1 MCVTARDALDDRVAG
16 LDLGADD
23 YLVKPFAWDELLAR
37 VRALIRRER
46 GHPKPKFVIG
56 DLEIDLVSR
65 SVTRGGQQ
73 IHLTAREFML
83 LQYLAA
89 REGQVVSRSEI
100 SKHLYGQ
107 DDEASS
113 NVVDVYIGYLRNKID
128 KPFDKKLIHTRRGAG
143 YQMSAAMVEAM
154 TDGAARF
161 ARVRE
166 PSGSARGS
174 VAVRTPRLSLS
185 HGHDDANHAG
195 DPVDD
200 VGDPDRRRDRR
211 VPHRAVRACW
221 RCWTTR
227 SSPAPPGWRRCAP
240 GRATRTRRPTSRR
253 ATGSRSATTRTP

>member
-1 MCVTARDALDDRVAG
+1 MDGQQSNHKDVRLLVAEDHPSLARSMAEGLREEGYQVDLALDGLDAEKNITANDYSCIVLDLILPGKDGLTLLKEMRQRGNQTPVMCVTARDALDDRVTG

-46 GHPKPKFVIG
+46 GHPTPKYVID

-65 SVTRGGQQ
+65 SVMRGGKP

-83 LQYLAA
+83 LQYLAQ

-128 KPFDKKLIHTRRGAG
+128 KPYEKKLIHTRRGAG
-143 YQMSAAMVEAM
+143 YQMSATM
-154 TDGAARF
+154 
-161 ARVRE
+161 
-166 PSGSARGS
+166 
-174 VAVRTPRLSLS
+174 
-185 HGHDDANHAG
+185 DDE
-195 DPVDD
+195 
-200 VGDPDRRRDRR
+200 
-211 VPHRAVRACW
+211 
-221 RCWTTR
+221 
-227 SSPAPPGWRRCAP
+227 
-240 GRATRTRRPTSRR
+240 
-253 ATGSRSATTRTP
+253 

>member
-1 MCVTARDALDDRVAG
+1 MEGQTNNKDVKEVRLLVAEDHPSLARSMAEGLREEGYHVDLALDGLDAEKHIGSNDYSCIVLDLILPGKDGLTILKEMRQRGNQTPVMCVTARDALDDRVTG

-46 GHPKPKFVIG
+46 GHPTPKYVID

-65 SVTRGGQQ
+65 SVTRGGKT

-83 LQYLAA
+83 LQYLAQ

-128 KPFDKKLIHTRRGAG
+128 KPYEKKLIHTRRGAG
-143 YQMSAAMVEAM
+143 YQMSA
-154 TDGAARF
+154 
-161 ARVRE
+161 
-166 PSGSARGS
+166 
-174 VAVRTPRLSLS
+174 SL
-185 HGHDDANHAG
+185 
-195 DPVDD
+195 
-200 VGDPDRRRDRR
+200 
-211 VPHRAVRACW
+211 
-221 RCWTTR
+221 
-227 SSPAPPGWRRCAP
+227 
-240 GRATRTRRPTSRR
+240 
-253 ATGSRSATTRTP
+253 TGE